1 MSPTLIRRLNFFREL
16 LFAVLMVLM
25 ATGVFAE
32 WADYELFTA
41 LRIPVGKHHSHSPC
55 RGVRGTVGVRAETL
69 LPLCLSHGIA
79 LQALLTTAF
88 LSVSGRIAIV
98 RADFQTLQ
106 TA

>member
-41 LRIPVGKHHSHSPC
+41 F
-55 RGVRGTVGVRAETL
+55 
-69 LPLCLSHGIA
+69 
-79 LQALLTTAF
+79 AF
-88 LSVSGRIAIV
+88 QSASIVVIVLAVVFVVLSVFVPRPYCRFVCPTGSL
-98 RADFQTLQ
+98 FKLF
-106 TA
+106 